1 LFVASDGKVGI
12 GTASPAVQLHV
23 NGTGFVGLNIT
34 SDSTSETQL
43 RFLTNTAARITNQAN
58 TALIF
63 DTNALERLRIDS
75 SGRVGIGTSSP
86 GAGLHV
92 ANLSVWAGATT
103 ASASGVIAMYGDG
116 NNGTIEA
123 FAGNSTSTKRNVC
136 IAPYGGNVGIGT
148 SSPGAGLHVAGNARI
163 GVNDTSVAELQ
174 IGAGATGNRLALID
188 LVGDT
193 TYSDFGLRI
202 LRDNTGANANSQIQH
217 RGTGEFRL
225 ITNEASPLV
234 FWTQGSERARIDS
247 SGRLLVGTSTAR
259 SIGAGTFGVF
269 EVEQAGIAIATINTN
284 TNGAEPAILVLG
296 KSRGT
301 TIGSSTVVQ
310 NNDQLGE
317 IRFAGGDGTDVI
329 SLGASILA
337 AVDGTPGAND
347 MPGRLVFSVTADGAA
362 SPTEALRISND
373 RSITVSDGG
382 NVVLG
387 TTTGTKIGTA
397 TTQKLGFYN
406 ATPVV
411 QPTAVADATDAATVI
426 TQLNALLAKLRTLGI
441 IAT

>member
-1 LFVASDGKVGI
+1 MADRKISDLTALTTPASGDYLPIVDISESAAASKNKRITIQSLFQGIPVNVGI
-12 GTASPAVQLHV
+12 GTTSPGSALHV
-23 NGTGFVGLNIT
+23 YGGPAEIRVESSTG
-34 SDSTSETQL
+34 SDGFI
-43 RFLTNTAARITNQAN
+43 RFTNTSGSMSVGMTGAALNGFLLSDRTNNHVAYQYIGGASGAHVWN
-58 TALIF
+58 TN
-63 DTNALERLRIDS
+63 NAERLRIDS
-75 SGRVGIGTSSP
+75 SGRVGIGTTSP
-86 GAGLHV
+86 GESLDIVGNIRSTNGFVRTAGSS
-92 ANLSVWAGATT
+92 ANAVTT
-103 ASASGVIAMYGDG
+103 RGFRQTIDG
-116 NNGTIEA
+116 TELLAIYHDNNGA
-123 FAGNSTSTKRNVC
+123 VFNV
-136 IAPYGGNVGIGT
+136 
-148 SSPGAGLHVAGNARI
+148 
-163 GVNDTSVAELQ
+163 
-174 IGAGATGNRLALID
+174 
-188 LVGDT
+188 
-193 TYSDFGLRI
+193 
-202 LRDNTGANANSQIQH
+202 NT
-217 RGTGEFRL
+217 
-225 ITNEASPLV
+225 
-234 FWTQGSERARIDS
+234 SERARIDS

-310 NNDQLGE
+310 SNDQLGE

-426 TQLNALLAKLRTLGI
+426 TQLNALLTRMRNLGL